1 MAARRGCRAY
11 PLLLDDHERLSCV
24 VDRSL
29 SMPHAGIER
38 ALQAIGRVLG
48 PPVPSCLRLPTGYLS
63 SHRCTGDQTGHV
75 NKTVYERVCIL
86 P

>member
-38 ALQAIGRVLG
+38 ALQTIDR
-48 PPVPSCLRLPTGYLS
+48 VPSRASRPKLLTTTYRIPIIASL
-63 SHRCTGDQTGHV
+63 HRRSDRSC
-75 NKTVYERVCIL
+75 
-86 P
+86 